1 MKKVSKKIKDQ
12 NGFIGVVEIIVI
24 ALVLTAVGYGGWRL
38 YQSKKDDSGQKIN
51 TAAEVSKSS
60 TWQTG
65 ELVIGGNFA
74 DADVVDLGGGQY
86 RMYYSIEPEVPG
98 NQLEMYSAT
107 SEDGIKWAQEAGTRK
122 TFATFPSVIKL
133 ADGTWRLYFQNAGVI
148 KSAVSSDGLS
158 WKDEAGTR
166 VDAVNSLGLNFDN
179 VAAPTVELLSDGTYL
194 MVYRGTINQAYS
206 DQVPNKSTQLF
217 LRAISKDGL
226 SFEKKGLAIDSRNS
240 TLQGLADG
248 PEIVPKWDD
257 GSVKLFFWS
266 YAGVYESTYAD
277 GEFSEPKFVYTN
289 QSGNSPKMFP
299 ENPPG
304 DPTLIKINGTWNMYY
319 GGHQKG
325 IYRAVLK

>member
-24 ALVLTAVGYGGWRL
+24 ALVLAAVGYGGWRL
-38 YQSKKDDSGQKIN
+38 YQSKKDDSGQK
-51 TAAEVSKSS
+51 ASPSAEVSKSS

-122 TFATFPSVIKL
+122 TFATFPS
-133 ADGTWRLYFQNAGVI
+133 VI

-257 GSVKLFFWS
+257 GSVKLFFWG
-266 YAGVYESTYAD
+266 YAGVYESTYANNQ
-277 GEFSEPKFVYTN
+277 FSQPKLVYTN

-304 DPTLIKINGTWNMYY
+304 DPTLIKINDTWNMYY

>member
-1 MKKVSKKIKDQ
+1 MSNAGEKLKDQ
-12 NGFIGVVEIIVI
+12 NGLIGVVEVVVI
-24 ALVLTAVGYGGWRL
+24 AVVLAAVGYGGWRI
-38 YQSKKDDSGQKIN
+38 YQGKKDDTGQKAN
-51 TAAEVSKSS
+51 TSAEVSKSS
-60 TWQTG
+60 TWEMG
-65 ELVIGGNFA
+65 ELVIAGNFA
-74 DADVVDLGGGQY
+74 DADVIDLGGGQY

-107 SEDGIKWAQEAGTRK
+107 SEDGINWTKEAGTRK

-179 VAAPTVELLSDGTYL
+179 VAAPSVERLSDGTYL
-194 MVYRGTINQAYS
+194 LVYRGTINQAYS

-217 LRAISKDGL
+217 LWATSKDGL
-226 SFEKKGLAIDSRNS
+226 TFEKKGLAIDSRNS

-257 GSVKLFFWS
+257 GSVKLFFWG
-266 YAGVYESTYAD
+266 YAGVYESTFA
-277 GEFSEPKFVYTN
+277 GSKFSEPKLTYSG
-289 QSGNSPKMFP
+289 QSDSSQKMFP

-325 IYRAVLK
+325 IYRSVLK